1 MLYSTEKSIL
11 EKVSFPILEEKNIE
25 LFVKRDDLIDTEVS
39 GNKWRKLKYNIEQA
53 LANKNNSIV
62 TFGGAFSNH
71 LVATAAACK
80 LIGIRCVGIV
90 RGEELN
96 SNSNETLKRCT
107 EYGMEL
113 KFVSRSEYALRND
126 SLYLKDIHLEF
137 ENSFVVPEGGA
148 NFYGMIGCQ
157 DIIKEIEQ
165 DFDHVFIAQ
174 GTTTTS
180 CGVLISLPSNSKLH
194 VVPVLKGFDSISE
207 MRNLLNYTL
216 FDEELTEELL
226 NRVTVH
232 SNAHFGGYGKYD
244 LELLDF
250 IKQFYHENNIKLD
263 PIYTGKVMF
272 ELIKNIKENKL
283 SNSKVLFIHTGGLQG
298 IEGVEKKQGYSLFT

>member
-11 EKVSFPILEEKNIE
+11 EKLSFPILEEKNIE

-96 SNSNETLKRCT
+96 SNSNETLKRCA
-107 EYGMEL
+107 EHGMEL
-113 KFVSRSEYALRND
+113 KFVTRSEYALRND

-232 SNAHFGGYGKYD
+232 SNAHFSGYGKYD

>member
-11 EKVSFPILEEKNIE
+11 EKLSFPILEEKNIE

>member
-11 EKVSFPILEEKNIE
+11 EKLSFPILEEKNIE
-25 LFVKRDDLIDTEVS
+25 LFVKRDDLIDNEVS
-39 GNKWRKLKYNIEQA
+39 GNKWRKLKYNVEQA
-53 LANKNNSIV
+53 LANKNSSIV

-113 KFVSRSEYALRND
+113 KFVTRSEYALRND

-232 SNAHFGGYGKYD
+232 SNAHFGGYGKYTN
-244 LELLDF
+244 ELLQF
-250 IKQFYHENNIKLD
+250 IQEFYKEFRIPLD

-272 ELIKNIKENKL
+272 ELFECIKNNNIKDT
-283 SNSKVLFIHTGGLQG
+283 SILFIHTGGVQG
-298 IEGVEKKQGYSLFT
+298 SKGVEDKEGIQLYI

>member
-11 EKVSFPILEEKNIE
+11 QILSSDFLKEKNIE
-25 LFVKRDDLIDTEVS
+25 LFIKRDDLIDSEVS

-53 LANKNNSIV
+53 LSKKNDCIV

-71 LVATAAACK
+71 LLATAVACNK
-80 LIGIRCVGIV
+80 ANIKSFGIV

-96 SNSNETLKRCT
+96 SNSNDTLIKCA

-113 KFVSRSEYALRND
+113 KFIPRSEYALRND
-126 SLYLKDIHLEF
+126 PLFLKDLHLEF
-137 ENSFVVPEGGA
+137 ENSFIIPEGGA

-157 DIIKEIEQ
+157 DIIKEIDK

-180 CGVLISLPSNSKLH
+180 CGVLMSLPSMSKLH

-207 MRNLLNYTL
+207 MKNLLNYSL
-216 FDEELTEELL
+216 FDEDLTEDLMK
-226 NRVTVH
+226 RVEVH
-232 SNAHFGGYGKYD
+232 SEAHFGGYGKYTS
-244 LELLDF
+244 ELIKF
-250 IKQFYHENNIKLD
+250 IQEFYKKFKVPLD

-272 ELIKNIKENKL
+272 ELMQTIENKKMT
-283 SNSKVLFIHTGGLQG
+283 NSKVLFIHTGGIQG
-298 IEGVEKKQGYSLFT
+298 SKGVEDKEGLKLYV

>member
-11 EKVSFPILEEKNIE
+11 EKLSFPILEEKNIE

-71 LVATAAACK
+71 LLATAAACK

>member
-11 EKVSFPILEEKNIE
+11 EKLSFPILEEKNIE

-39 GNKWRKLKYNIEQA
+39 GNKWRKLKYNVEQA
-53 LANKNNSIV
+53 LANKNSSIV

-298 IEGVEKKQGYSLFT
+298 IEGVEKKQGYSLFA